1 MKRIAERQIQRE
13 DGDDPHA
20 VEDATTEAASTHMPR
35 EAAPRVIRG
44 LPKRKGVAPSPS
56 APALSANPFAQ
67 LAPATSSSSLFG
79 QVQLTPK
86 SSSGSAPT
94 APKGPAPLP
103 TSLSQPVLPVATKP
117 TPTTHNEL
125 EYWKGV
131 RGLNWSMI
139 RHLVQVWNASDELA
153 DFHTTLLQFAAA
165 YREHHEAL
173 ASKWLGH
180 TLETSSQALGSAP
193 TESASLSSPKAAMST
208 AGPSKS
214 AFSFGVKPV
223 SSPSFS
229 LSVGKPADA
238 ETGSAKPAFSIG
250 SSNEKSAAE
259 TGKPAFKL
267 SPAMELTGKPD
278 SSSMD
283 APVKAASV
291 SDESTKGT
299 KPAFSFDTKEKT
311 ASEIVNAPRAFSF
324 SSSKDDAASKTAESK
339 PAFSFGTAKEPK
351 SFSFGTAK
359 DDAASKT
366 AESKPA
372 FSFGTAKEPQSF
384 SFGTAKDDAA
394 SKTAESKPPFSF
406 GTAKKPQGF
415 SFGTAKDDAASKNTD
430 GKPPFSFGTAK
441 EPQGFSFGAAK
452 DDAASKTAESKPAFS
467 FGTAKKPQGFSFG
480 TAKDDAASKN
490 TDGKPAFSFGTAK
503 EPQSFSFGTAKDDS
517 APKTT
522 DDKPAFSSRTA
533 KETQGFSFGA
543 AKENKP
549 VFSLSTANDDAASKT
564 AKDKPAFSFGTATH
578 DPASKTAEE
587 KPAFSFSTT
596 KEPQTFSFGTV
607 KEEAASKT
615 ANDKPAFSFG
625 TSSHALT
632 LSSSTSKDQPT
643 LSFGQS
649 ASSKVSDSGEKQTNE
664 TSVESQEIA
673 PAVSSVPTT
682 SEEPLTPANKA
693 SGTLD
698 QPTPH
703 GETPND
709 KAQNLGVPST
719 GKQDETFKTAESGP
733 ALKLPALPSGGFSF
747 AGQAAR
753 SFFESSSQHT
763 MDGVKA
769 PALTVPPGGF
779 AFGSNQVKLAGVSK
793 DSQVPGDANTKAPKD
808 DAPKDPI
815 TPPKP
820 TATTKPITFGS
831 ATSPASHVPF
841 GAAGSP
847 PVAPHRFSFGSSPKE
862 DNSPFTKT
870 AIGPSFANTTG
881 VAHGGSF
888 QFGETPIAF
897 AAPNPEPPKEDD
909 NNP

>member
-311 ASEIVNAPRAFSF
+311 ASEI
-324 SSSKDDAASKTAESK
+324 
-339 PAFSFGTAKEPK
+339 
-351 SFSFGTAK
+351 
-359 DDAASKT
+359 
-366 AESKPA
+366 
-372 FSFGTAKEPQSF
+372 
-384 SFGTAKDDAA
+384 
-394 SKTAESKPPFSF
+394 
-406 GTAKKPQGF
+406 GF
-415 SFGTAKDDAASKNTD
+415 SFGTAKDDSASKNTD

>member
-324 SSSKDDAASKTAESK
+324 SSSKDDAASKTAES
-339 PAFSFGTAKEPK
+339 
-351 SFSFGTAK
+351 
-359 DDAASKT
+359 
-366 AESKPA
+366 
-372 FSFGTAKEPQSF
+372 
-384 SFGTAKDDAA
+384 
-394 SKTAESKPPFSF
+394 
-406 GTAKKPQGF
+406 
-415 SFGTAKDDAASKNTD
+415 
-430 GKPPFSFGTAK
+430 
-441 EPQGFSFGAAK
+441 
-452 DDAASKTAESKPAFS
+452 
-467 FGTAKKPQGFSFG
+467 
-480 TAKDDAASKN
+480 
-490 TDGKPAFSFGTAK
+490 KPAFSFGTAK

>member
-372 FSFGTAKEPQSF
+372 FSFGTAKEPQGF

-430 GKPPFSFGTAK
+430 GKPA
-441 EPQGFSFGAAK
+441 FSFGA
-452 DDAASKTAESKPAFS
+452 
-467 FGTAKKPQGFSFG
+467 
-480 TAKDDAASKN
+480 
-490 TDGKPAFSFGTAK
+490 AK

>member
-193 TESASLSSPKAAMST
+193 TESASLSSPKAVMST

-366 AESKPA
+366 AESKP
-372 FSFGTAKEPQSF
+372 
-384 SFGTAKDDAA
+384 
-394 SKTAESKPPFSF
+394 PFSF

-415 SFGTAKDDAASKNTD
+415 SFGTAKDDSASKNTD